1 MLCIIPATAAVSVD
15 DWTSYTAPDERQWT
29 SVAFG
34 NGVIVA
40 TSNNGDGNDS
50 IMVSNNGMTYEMVS
64 SANDSRVLS
73 EVIWDEEN
81 SQFVIVGD
89 NTIMLSDDGVT
100 WREITPPVDEVF
112 TSVASGDGYI
122 ISVATLGTNRTIY
135 STDAGETWSVYSSII
150 SMDSNQ
156 WESIVHGDD
165 RFVAVSADG
174 VIAEFLTSNDISFSL
189 SAPSSFTYTDIEYA
203 NNTWVIVS
211 SGGDYRTTW
220 KHPENGIYGGWTR
233 SSTSFAE
240 SWNSVEHDG
249 EKFIALASG
258 SDLMYSYDADTWYN
272 MSIPYTGSWD
282 GFEYCQS
289 GDGEM
294 LVAVSSSVSSDDII
308 TSGNI
313 APLLVSPVNTTI
325 FTKSYPPLLHDI
337 QLTWSGPTSNG
348 YKYQV
353 AKDVNF
359 NTLVADSSTT
369 NTFATVSLQD
379 GTYYWRVAGYSD
391 DLSDYMDYSTPWTF
405 TVNASSTITGPAI
418 EGTVYTPAGS
428 MLSGVRVTIYNDTYT
443 DDYLTTANG
452 YYLFNDGIGAGS
464 YVVQASKDGYET
476 NSLNIA
482 NVTAG
487 YTTTTNIILEE
498 DNAPNYILPHYVQ
511 FTVKSLWNAVYADVN
526 VNVYE
531 GDSATSLYSGTTDS
545 AGRVGFKLS
554 ETSEYRLTFISSELG
569 IDEEITI
576 YPVETSYNV
585 YVFRSVWDYL
595 DENKIMDDYIAF
607 SVSANEIN
615 ASHAYINVTY
625 LDSLSETTDINI
637 YIYQNNQS
645 DIVNQ
650 TLIASQSYG
659 ADSDVNGSFII
670 EDYSNEGYIIKF
682 IGSHTTFG
690 DIERVFSVSFDGME
704 DNLGWSTAW
713 LWMGVFVLVF
723 VAAMYSEP
731 NASIGAITVSLIGWV
746 LYAMD
751 WFASVNSVS
760 IISGLTLAT
769 VVSIAAYM
777 SDKAKKE

>member
-272 MSIPYTGSWD
+272 MSIPYTGSWN

-482 NVTAG
+482 NVTTGETA
-487 YTTTTNIILEE
+487 TKNIILEE
-498 DNAPNYILPHYVQ
+498 DNAPNYILPHYTRFVVRSI
-511 FTVKSLWNAVYADVN
+511 FGGVYEDVT

-531 GDSATSLYSGTTDS
+531 GDSATALFTQTTGSDG
-545 AGRVGFKLS
+545 AVGF
-554 ETSEYRLTFISSELG
+554 E
-569 IDEEITI
+569 
-576 YPVETSYNV
+576 
-585 YVFRSVWDYL
+585 
-595 DENKIMDDYIAF
+595 
-607 SVSANEIN
+607 
-615 ASHAYINVTY
+615 
-625 LDSLSETTDINI
+625 LSETTQYRLTIYSETDNIDTTYTTTPTDDSYNI
-637 YIYQNNQS
+637 Y
-645 DIVNQ
+645 
-650 TLIASQSYG
+650 
-659 ADSDVNGSFII
+659 
-670 EDYSNEGYIIKF
+670 
-682 IGSHTTFG
+682 
-690 DIERVFSVSFDGME
+690 
-704 DNLGWSTAW
+704 
-713 LWMGVFVLVF
+713 
-723 VAAMYSEP
+723 
-731 NASIGAITVSLIGWV
+731 VSLIGSSQAQQEADKV
-746 LYAMD
+746 LYGMHTD
-751 WFASVNSVS
+751 GNELNVTWNDT
-760 IISGLTLAT
+760 SGLTTFVDVNVKNRDNTTVYSLNSTESNSYLTQEINTTVNSTYIVELSIESDGLSETFVRTHVISFDTGVKPAFDLGFSAEWQSMFLAALSIIFIAVLFGSANAHLGAILVAVSGLFHVFITGWIPQTILT
-769 VVSIAAYM
+769 VAMMFIALIVSVAFYM
-777 SDKAKKE
+777 RKSESI